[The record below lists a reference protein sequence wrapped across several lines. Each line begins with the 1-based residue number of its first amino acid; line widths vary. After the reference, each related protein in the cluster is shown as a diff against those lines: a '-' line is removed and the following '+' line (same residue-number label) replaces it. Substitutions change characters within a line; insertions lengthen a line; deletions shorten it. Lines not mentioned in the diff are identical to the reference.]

1 MDESTEAALRSAL
14 RHALD
19 AAKADGVPDQVRMA
33 LLVSELGREMLKA
46 AGDDGLTKLVPCVQA
61 AVEHAARTAR
71 SEHHYEEGVAQ
82 FLDQRLH

>member
-19 AAKADGVPDQVRMA
+19 TAKADGVPDQVRMA

-46 AGDDGLTKLVPCVQA
+46 AGDDGLAKLVPCVQA
-61 AVEHAARTAR
+61 AVDHAARTAR
-71 SEHHYEEGVAQ
+71 SEYDYEEDDAQ
-82 FLDQRLH
+82 SLDPRLH